1 MNYISKKILE
11 KQLFYDDVMI
21 LKYHIE
27 YPFICNQMAQKFN
40 RYNQNIAF
48 NLKLKAETELYKEAV
63 ELYKY
68 NKENGYP
75 VMVYEVYK
83 TFEITFNSNNLVS
96 LYSDEYIF
104 SGRSAWQY
112 HQNIS
117 NLEFKKRRDA
127 TS

>member
-11 KQLFYDDVMI
+11 KELFYDGVMV

-27 YPFICNQMAQKFN
+27 YPTICNHMAQKFN
-40 RYNQNIAF
+40 ICNQAIAF
-48 NLKLKAETELYKEAV
+48 ELKLKAETELYKEAI

-75 VMVYEVYK
+75 VMVYEIYRN
-83 TFEITFNSNNLVS
+83 FEVTFNRDNLVS
-96 LYSDEYIF
+96 LYFDEYIF
-104 SGRSAWQY
+104 SGRSTWKY
-112 HQNIS
+112 NKNIS
-117 NLEFKKRRDA
+117 NLEFVTRRNN

>member
-1 MNYISKKILE
+1 
-11 KQLFYDDVMI
+11 
-21 LKYHIE
+21 
-27 YPFICNQMAQKFN
+27 MAQKFN